1 MEIDSATSLAELL
14 AVDNIGCDDHAQIRA
29 EVPSRAQGREELE
42 LLAGQT
48 LEPVPAAIV
57 RDLLGDR
64 PGALALLA
72 RDAANPRAAV
82 LRGTLL
88 LEAGK
93 SAAARKIL
101 EKTYQTAPSTPWVGE
116 YLVEARTF
124 CGDTDGARELL
135 GTLGLADD
143 TPISNYLR
151 AIIAER
157 DGDYADA
164 LELYTVAA
172 DARPGESRFQF
183 RLGYLHALH
192 GDEGKA
198 IKAYEMCQRHPPVFA
213 RALMNLGI
221 LYEDAE
227 RYEDACTCYR
237 MVLQAIPDHERA
249 QLYLIDA
256 EASLDMYYDR
266 EKEKER
272 SRRNQLLQLPVTDFE
287 LSVRSRNCLAKM
299 NIHTLGDL
307 MHKTEVELLSY
318 KSFGETSLAE
328 IKRILHQKGLR
339 LGSGLDESRR
349 DPALPDGEES
359 KALAEPVS
367 VLELASRSQ
376 RCMDRLGIES
386 LADLCKHSELN
397 LISQK
402 NFGVTSL
409 NEVKRKLGE
418 RGLGLASG

>member
-1 MEIDSATSLAELL
+1 METSSTTPLAQLLSA
-14 AVDNIGCDDHAQIRA
+14 DDIGCDHHAQIRID
-29 EVPSRAQGREELE
+29 VPSRGEGREELE
-42 LLAGQT
+42 TLARQT
-48 LEPVPAAIV
+48 LRPVPAAIV
-57 RDLLGDR
+57 KDLLGDR
-64 PGALALLA
+64 AGALALLA

-82 LRGTLL
+82 LSGMLL

-101 EKTYQTAPSTPWVGE
+101 EKTYETAPTTPRLAE
-116 YLVEARTF
+116 FLVEARTF
-124 CGDTDGARELL
+124 CSDTEAARQLL

-151 AIIAER
+151 GIIAER
-157 DGDYADA
+157 EGDYADA
-164 LELYTVAA
+164 LEFYTVAA
-172 DARPGESRFQF
+172 DAEPGESRYQF

-192 GDEGKA
+192 GDEEKA

-249 QLYLIDA
+249 QLYLVDA

-318 KSFGETSLAE
+318 KNFGETSLAE

-339 LGSGLDESRR
+339 LGAGLEESRR
-349 DPALPDGEES
+349 DPALPEGEES

-367 VLELASRSQ
+367 VLELSSRSQ

-418 RGLGLASG
+418 RGLTLASG